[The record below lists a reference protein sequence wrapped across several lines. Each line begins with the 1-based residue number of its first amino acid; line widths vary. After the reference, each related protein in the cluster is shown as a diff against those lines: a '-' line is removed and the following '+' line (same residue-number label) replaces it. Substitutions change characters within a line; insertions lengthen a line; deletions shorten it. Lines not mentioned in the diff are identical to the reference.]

1 MKIRSRLQN
10 NKFLVTGAYLLLIAL
25 GIPWYLPPDLTT
37 LVFGFPLWAFI
48 SLLVVFISA
57 LFTAWLY
64 LFVFTDDDP

>member
-1 MKIRSRLQN
+1 MKIRSLLQN
-10 NKFLVTGAYLLLIAL
+10 NKSLVIAVYLLLIAL
-25 GIPWYLPPDLTT
+25 GIPWYLPRDIAT

>member
-1 MKIRSRLQN
+1 MQN
-10 NKFLVTGAYLLLIAL
+10 NQYLIIAVYLLLIAL

-48 SLLVVFISA
+48 SLLVVFIGA